1 MKWWIDIANAPNV
14 MVFRPIVERLRA
26 SGDEIVVTAWD
37 RGQAPALALAA
48 WPETRLVGSPGYRTE
63 RWAKGTAI
71 FHRAVDLARAMKGEH
86 IDVALG
92 HASNA
97 QVMAARMLRIPSV
110 NMMDYEHHPAN
121 HVGFRLADL
130 VFTPA
135 AIPFESLKVFGLSRR
150 RWVPYP
156 CLKEEIAFAT
166 FEPQP
171 QFRKVLDVGEK
182 DIVAVLR
189 PAAEGALY
197 HRHRNTLCDEV
208 AERLGEE
215 GCTVLLTPRTMSQGD
230 QFEGRRGVRVL
241 REPVSGLD
249 LLYSADL
256 FVGAGGSMTRE
267 AAVLGTPAYSIFQ
280 GKPASVDRWL
290 EERGRLKTLLCAEDL
305 PIPTERRPAGTNGL
319 RRTSAAALDGFMVLL
334 ESRVRPLVG

>member
-14 MVFRPIVERLRA
+14 AVFRPIVDRLRA
-26 SGDEIVVTAWD
+26 DGDEIVVTVWD
-37 RGQAPALALAA
+37 RGQAQALSAAA
-48 WPETRLVGSPGYRTE
+48 WEEIRLVGTPGYHME

-71 FHRAVDLARAMKGEH
+71 FSRAIDLARAMRGEG

-97 QVMAARMLRIPSV
+97 QVMAARLLRIPSV

-135 AIPFESLKVFGLSRR
+135 AIPYEALKPFGLSRR

-156 CLKEEIAFAT
+156 CLKEEIAFAR
-166 FEPQP
+166 FEPEP
-171 QFRKVLDVGEK
+171 EFRKTLEVGE
-182 DIVAVLR
+182 DEILAVVR

-197 HRHRNTLCDEV
+197 HRHRNTLCDEIV
-208 AERLGEE
+208 DRLGEE
-215 GCTVLLTPRTMSQGD
+215 GCTVLLTPRTTGQGT

-241 REPVSGLD
+241 REPVSGPD
-249 LLYSADL
+249 LLYAADL

-290 EERGRLKTLLCAEDL
+290 EQRGHLKTLVSAEDL
-305 PIPTERRPAGTNGL
+305 PIPTERRSSGPAGL
-319 RRTSAAALDGFMVLL
+319 RATSAAALDGFMELL
-334 ESRVRPLVG
+334 SSRVRPLVD

>member
-14 MVFRPIVERLRA
+14 TVFRPIVDRLRA
-26 SGDEIVVTAWD
+26 EGDDIVVTAWD
-37 RGQAPALALAA
+37 RGQARALSAAA
-48 WPETRLVGSPGYRTE
+48 WPDTRLVGSQGYHME

-71 FHRAVDLARAMKGEH
+71 FRRAADLARTVRGDG

-97 QVMAARMLRIPSV
+97 QVMAARLLQIPSV

-135 AIPFESLKVFGLSRR
+135 AIPFASLKPFGLSRR

-156 CLKEEIAFAT
+156 CLKEEIAFST
-166 FEPQP
+166 FEPQAE
-171 QFRKVLDVGEK
+171 FRKALDVAE
-182 DIVAVLR
+182 DEIMAVVR

-197 HRHRNTLCDEV
+197 HRHRNSLCDDIV
-208 AERLGEE
+208 DRLGEE
-215 GCTVLLTPRTMSQGD
+215 GCTVLLTPRTSSQGVE
-230 QFEGRRGVRVL
+230 FEGRRGVRVL
-241 REPVSGLD
+241 REPVSGPD
-249 LLYSADL
+249 LLCCADL

-280 GKPASVDRWL
+280 GKPAAVDRWL
-290 EERGRLKTLLCAEDL
+290 EERGRLTTLVSAEDL
-305 PIPTERRPAGTNGL
+305 PVPTERRPAGDRAL
-319 RRTSAAALDGFMVLL
+319 RTASAAALDGFMALL
-334 ESRVRPLVG
+334 ESRVKPLVR